1 MDRMT
6 SSERMACLFAGKRP
20 DRVPVI
26 PHMEAFAGV
35 MCGMSTYEWYNFPEN
50 AYRSQIWCQE
60 LFGYDGGKCY
70 DVSSGIAGDFPGGE
84 VVIPQEPRLSLPYA
98 SRLAAP
104 TEADVEKLTLP
115 RSIDETFDAKRIL
128 EFNRICYR
136 NGEGV
141 SVFAGSPTS
150 VVQYLVG
157 AENMVR
163 WMIKKPELVHRLMRF
178 ATDYIYFLAQA
189 YLDEFGP
196 EPLGAGMAC
205 PLESNALLSPRQF
218 ETFCLPYLVEIFE
231 TYREWKI
238 PITGLH
244 LCGRHD
250 KNLPIIKANIPFHGR
265 TLITV
270 GAETDLE
277 YLGKVMGPDFI
288 LGGNVRSI
296 TLQNGTPEE
305 VYAECAAILKK
316 MKYFPGGFV
325 LTPECTISYLT
336 PPANFY
342 AMLKAARELGAY
354 DPSESP
360 S

>member
-196 EPLGAGMAC
+196 EPLGA
-205 PLESNALLSPRQF
+205 
-218 ETFCLPYLVEIFE
+218 
-231 TYREWKI
+231 
-238 PITGLH
+238 
-244 LCGRHD
+244 
-250 KNLPIIKANIPFHGR
+250 
-265 TLITV
+265 
-270 GAETDLE
+270 ETDLE

-296 TLQNGTPEE
+296 TLQNRTPEE

-360 S
+360 N

>member
-1 MDRMT
+1 MDRTT

-128 EFNRICYR
+128 EFNRICYC

-196 EPLGAGMAC
+196 EPL
-205 PLESNALLSPRQF
+205 
-218 ETFCLPYLVEIFE
+218 
-231 TYREWKI
+231 
-238 PITGLH
+238 
-244 LCGRHD
+244 
-250 KNLPIIKANIPFHGR
+250 
-265 TLITV
+265 

-360 S
+360 N